1 MNIASQVFRTSAN
14 GRQATAKNERHTV
27 NNVRITPER
36 AQELLNMS
44 TGNRKPRKRDLM
56 LYKQLI
62 ESGTWINT
70 GEPIIISVPCQ
81 DRPQGR
87 LLDGHTRLTACVMA
101 GKPFV
106 TDITYNVP
114 EEAFKAM
121 NADARTAAHHL
132 QIMGFANVNV
142 WSSVYHKLH
151 AYTNRYNSSESKP
164 HPMVMKNE
172 MAQWI
177 AESPYAS
184 IDIAFRFKE
193 GTILVSSLAQVAA
206 IIIAMGGCKQTVI
219 DEFFDKLLTGTN
231 LNEGSP
237 IIALRNAA
245 LRSEFKILG
254 KQTAR
259 QHQYI
264 GIIINVFN
272 YWLADKPLQK
282 IYAPPIGKY
291 LQPIIPPQYMRDD
304 AHA

>member
-14 GRQATAKNERHTV
+14 GRQAAGKNERHTV

-36 AQELLNMS
+36 AQELLDMS

-62 ESGTWINT
+62 ESGQWINT
-70 GEPIIISVPCQ
+70 GEPIIISVPCEN
-81 DRPQGR
+81 RPQGR

-132 QIMGFANVNV
+132 QIMGFTNVNV
-142 WSSVYHKLH
+142 WASIYHKLH
-151 AYTNRYNSSESKP
+151 AYINQYYSTDRKP
-164 HPMVMKNE
+164 HAMVMKND

-184 IDIAFRFKE
+184 IDIANRFRD
-193 GTILVSSLAQVAA
+193 GTLFVGTLAQVAA
-206 IIIAMGGCKQTVI
+206 IVISMAGCKQSVI
-219 DEFFDKLLTGTN
+219 DEFFDLLETGAN

-237 IIALRNAA
+237 ILALRNAA
-245 LRSEFKILG
+245 IRSEVKILAKATG
-254 KQTAR
+254 R

-272 YWLADKPLQK
+272 SWVAGKPLQK
-282 IYAPPIGKY
+282 IYAPTLGKFI
-291 LQPIIPPQYMRDD
+291 QPVIPTHCLREVNND
-304 AHA
+304 